1 MVIVFIGAPGSGK
14 GTQAHLLK
22 ENFPNLTILTV
33 SSLLTQK
40 SSDGSVFGN
49 QIKDKMDNGELID
62 DTIVNSILEDKINSL
77 DGEEILIDG
86 YPRSLKQA
94 HFLKKILYDKKPLI
108 VNFQVEREVLKE
120 RIKQRSKIE
129 SRKDENLFDKR
140 FEILW
145 ETYSEILDYLVNN
158 FNLKNIQA
166 NNTLEAINIEIKG
179 FLGKL

>member
-62 DTIVNSILEDKINSL
+62 DTIVKYI
-77 DGEEILIDG
+77 
-86 YPRSLKQA
+86 R
-94 HFLKKILYDKKPLI
+94 
-108 VNFQVEREVLKE
+108 R
-120 RIKQRSKIE
+120 
-129 SRKDENLFDKR
+129 
-140 FEILW
+140 
-145 ETYSEILDYLVNN
+145 
-158 FNLKNIQA
+158 
-166 NNTLEAINIEIKG
+166 
-179 FLGKL
+179 